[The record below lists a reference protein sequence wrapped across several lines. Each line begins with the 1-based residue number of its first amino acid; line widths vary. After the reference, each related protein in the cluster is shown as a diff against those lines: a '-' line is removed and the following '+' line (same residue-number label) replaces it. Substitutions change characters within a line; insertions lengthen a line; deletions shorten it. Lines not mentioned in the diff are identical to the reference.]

1 MREQV
6 SAPGT
11 DAAGMDPNNNNRVK
25 ETGASMQV
33 VKRMERQ
40 IAECAPARLCLRVP
54 RLRLLRWAGR
64 VRTEATGG
72 RTGCK
77 QW

>member
-54 RLRLLRWAGR
+54 RLRLPSVGGART
-64 VRTEATGG
+64 TEATGG